1 MQRMRET
8 DTHVYLSWDYVF
20 ERLETID
27 LDGQRVYGVPMGGLA
42 AAAFLRKAHVV
53 HDAIAADIIL
63 DDIVDSGRTREKYA
77 ASYPSIPFSHIYQKP
92 DGDLRWGVF
101 PWEEQHPNK
110 TDDGRDIVL
119 RMLQRIG
126 EDTRRVGLNDTPA
139 RVVRSWAELFK
150 GYTIK
155 PESIVTLFDEGTS
168 FDEIV
173 ILRDIEM
180 YSTCEHHMLP
190 FIGRAHI
197 AYLPG
202 GKLLGISKL
211 ARLLEVY
218 SRRLQI
224 QERIGQQVTEFLM
237 EKVGAKGAACIIE
250 ASHLCMQMRGVSK
263 QHSVMVTSS
272 VRGVF
277 RDSPPARAE
286 LMGLIGRGA

>member
-1 MQRMRET
+1 MQSITET
-8 DTHVYLSWDYVF
+8 ATHVHLSWDYVF
-20 ERLETID
+20 GQLEAID
-27 LDGQRVYGVPMGGLA
+27 QPGKLVYGVPMGGLA
-42 AAAFLRKAHVV
+42 AAAFLRHARTV
-53 HDAIAADIIL
+53 HEPIAADYIL

-77 ASYPSIPFSHIYQKP
+77 ASYPSIPFACIHKKAE
-92 DGDLRWGVF
+92 GDTRWVVV

-110 TDDGRDIVL
+110 TDDGQDIIL

-126 EDTRRVGLNDTPA
+126 EDSKRTGLADTPA
-139 RVVRSWAELFK
+139 RVVRSWKELFK
-150 GYTIK
+150 GYATK
-155 PESIVTLFDEGTS
+155 PESIITLFDEGDG

-173 ILRDIEM
+173 VLRDIEM

-202 GKLLGISKL
+202 GKLLGVSKL

-237 EKVGAKGAACIIE
+237 NQVGAKGAACIIE

-272 VRGVF
+272 LRGVF
-277 RDSPPARAE
+277 RESPPARAE
-286 LMGLIGRGA
+286 LMGLLGRGV